1 MLEVNGLTKKFGDF
15 TAVKDVAFS
24 VAAREIFGF
33 LGPNGAGKTTTIN
46 MLTGLAKITSGSAK
60 LSGIDLTRHIK
71 KAQRLM
77 GIVPDESNLYE
88 ELDGFAN
95 LCFCASLYGL
105 EKRLREERARQLLS
119 QFGLADT
126 GKYNGPKN
134 LNTKTGGLKT
144 QMSVRKKYPAD
155 FKSKIVLEILKEE
168 KSLNDLGSIQS
179 VGEMIKPVQMPGR
192 ITRGI
197 AITGLANV
205 LSGLLGVIGPVN
217 FSFSPGMIASTG
229 VASRF
234 VLLPAAAGLLALSF
248 VPAAISFIGGIPS
261 VVIGTVLVYVMCS
274 QIAAGLL
281 MVLSDAGEFTMESGL
296 IIGLPIMLGIIISF
310 LPAEVLS
317 TFPAFMRPILGNG
330 FVVGVVAVMLLENV
344 LYRR

>member
-1 MLEVNGLTKKFGDF
+1 LLAGSLAYLLLFPGTGAAAGDGGGQ
-15 TAVKDVAFS
+15 
-24 VAAREIFGF
+24 AAGIFAQLF
-33 LGPNGAGKTTTIN
+33 
-46 MLTGLAKITSGSAK
+46 
-60 LSGIDLTRHIK
+60 IK
-71 KAQRLM
+71 PVFEP
-77 GIVPDESNLYE
+77 GIVIS
-88 ELDGFAN
+88 FII
-95 LCFCASLYGL
+95 CFLA
-105 EKRLREERARQLLS
+105 LS
-119 QFGLADT
+119 
-126 GKYNGPKN
+126 
-134 LNTKTGGLKT
+134 
-144 QMSVRKKYPAD
+144 
-155 FKSKIVLEILKEE
+155 I
-168 KSLNDLGSIQS
+168 NDLGSIQS